1 MNVGKNP
8 SGEGSLM
15 VVTTTQSTPP
25 DVVEA
30 LRTGEGIESVRSV
43 G

>member
-1 MNVGKNP
+1 MNVGKDP

-15 VVTTTQSTPP
+15 VVTTSQATPAK
-25 DVVEA
+25 VVEV
-30 LRTGEGIESVRSV
+30 LRTGDGIESVQSI